1 MNSLSALLEAKNKLG
16 NDFFGGW
23 SDADIPLLEKYAD
36 PSATHTEGFITDFIG
51 VKTNVS
57 FYAGLN
63 NSNGTLIAKLP
74 IPDDSFHADAIEY
87 IALFNAF
94 ERSKRNSNF
103 VAVEVGASYGPWICA
118 AGVIAK
124 RLGKKAISLV
134 AVEASETKLDSISNH
149 QRMNNLTN
157 ESGVSL
163 KIFHGAA
170 WNTRTTLMFPKVDV
184 AIDNGGRVA
193 EHATTVDYRGAHLEH
208 VEVKTYTLED
218 ILSGIEFVDFMHIDI
233 QGAERN
239 LLEDDQSLTIL
250 TNRVSTLFLGT
261 HSRAIDGLA
270 IERLTAAGWVLH
282 RERPTTFNQDL
293 DRTANVEGWTTRDG
307 GQLWF
312 NKKWNC

>member
-1 MNSLSALLEAKNKLG
+1 
-16 NDFFGGW
+16 
-23 SDADIPLLEKYAD
+23 
-36 PSATHTEGFITDFIG
+36 
-51 VKTNVS
+51 
-57 FYAGLN
+57 
-63 NSNGTLIAKLP
+63 
-74 IPDDSFHADAIEY
+74 
-87 IALFNAF
+87 
-94 ERSKRNSNF
+94 
-103 VAVEVGASYGPWICA
+103 
-118 AGVIAK
+118 
-124 RLGKKAISLV
+124 
-134 AVEASETKLDSISNH
+134 
-149 QRMNNLTN
+149 
-157 ESGVSL
+157 
-163 KIFHGAA
+163 
-170 WNTRTTLMFPKVDV
+170 
-184 AIDNGGRVA
+184 
-193 EHATTVDYRGAHLEH
+193 

-293 DRTANVEGWTTRDG
+293 DRTANVEGWTTHDG